1 MITSFDFS
9 PFDLPGHVA
18 ELRQEVRRFLRETL
32 PEYSPEQRAQSWM
45 GFDREFS
52 RKLGARGWI
61 GMTWPKEYGGN
72 ERSTLERYVVIEELL
87 AAGAPVGAHWI
98 ADRQSGPQILRY
110 GSEEARKRFIPGIT
124 RGGIFFCIGMSEPN
138 AGSDL
143 AAVTTNATRTEG
155 GWLLNGAKVWTTIVH
170 KAHVM
175 IDLARTRQKTD
186 NRHAGLSQFLVD
198 LDSPGV
204 TRRPI
209 TDHLGEQHFG
219 EVFLD
224 NVFVPDDMLLG
235 SEGEGWS
242 QVNAELSLERSG
254 PERYLSS
261 FQLLVQFIASIES
274 NPSELE
280 LNLAGAFAS
289 ELWTIRQMSLSVT
302 GKLANDEQAN
312 LEAAMVKDI
321 GACFE
326 QQLPSKIQEIV
337 RPRVKPDAK
346 GSVHSVLE
354 YLLKASPSFS
364 LRGGTREILRSI
376 ISKEIGLR

>member
-1 MITSFDFS
+1 MITSYDFS

-18 ELRQEVRRFLRETL
+18 ELRQEVRHFLREAL
-32 PEYSPEQRAQSWM
+32 PGYSPEQRARSWM
-45 GFDREFS
+45 GFDSDFS
-52 RKLGARGWI
+52 RKLGAQGWI
-61 GMTWPKEYGGN
+61 GMTWPKEYGGH
-72 ERSTLERYVVIEELL
+72 ERNTLERYVVIEELL

-98 ADRQSGPQILRY
+98 ADRQSGPQVLRY
-110 GSEEARKRFIPGIT
+110 GSEAARKRFVPAIT
-124 RGGIFFCIGMSEPN
+124 RGELFFCIGMSEPN

-143 AAVTTNATRTEG
+143 ASVSTNAKRTDG
-155 GWLLNGAKVWTTIVH
+155 GWLINGAKVWTTIVH

-175 IDLARTRQKTD
+175 ITLVRTGERTD
-186 NRHAGLSQFLVD
+186 NRHAGLSQFLID

-209 TDHLGEQHFG
+209 TDHLGEHHFG

-224 NVFVPDDMLLG
+224 NVFVADDMLLG
-235 SEGEGWS
+235 NEGEGWS
-242 QVNAELSLERSG
+242 RVNAELSLERSG

-261 FQLLVQFIASIES
+261 FQLLVQFIASIEN

-280 LNLAGAFAS
+280 LNLTGAFAS

-302 GKLANDEQAN
+302 GKLANEEQAT

-326 QQLPSKIQEIV
+326 QQLPSSVQAIV
-337 RPRVKPDAK
+337 RPRGNPATPD
-346 GSVHSVLE
+346 SIHSVLD

-364 LRGGTREILRSI
+364 LRGGTREILRGI
-376 ISKEIGLR
+376 ISKGIGLR